1 MCFGSHS
8 PGRDTVR
15 MNEENPGSL
24 VPLANKAID
33 RFDSGLASFLGDLQ
47 LPSKDVLAASEERR
61 TIFQVLPTLV
71 DRLSIPQRTVA
82 MYLSKVVVACGAGL
96 FDAALNYIWDE
107 VVVRLR
113 ERVVR
118 FDLNYFFDTAI
129 KDPEARK
136 QFKVEEDL
144 QRMSDADL
152 ISGAL
157 NCGFITSL
165 AYRHLDHIRDMRNW
179 ASAAH
184 PNSAQLTGLQ
194 LASWCETCIREVILK
209 EPAGPVLEVTRLL
222 KNLREQVL
230 PKKDVPG
237 IVANIRKLPNDLA
250 AALLRALVGHFCDP
264 RIEVKVRD
272 NVRLIAT
279 DAWQHAPEPVK
290 GEIGLRY
297 SSYSANGDVERKKLA
312 HDFLELVGG
321 LTTLPDSE
329 RALEISLAAQR
340 LDHSHDAM
348 NNFYNEPLAA
358 RQLRKYVGAD
368 GAIPQQVNSDYVRVV
383 ARCRIGRRSGVANA
397 ALPTYDEMIDLFQE
411 PQVLAFVE
419 VLSDARIAERLDNQ
433 GCALRFR
440 ELARRLLAKTVD
452 KPLRRVLEH
461 VVAATDAQ
469 LPGIASTTAF
479 QKLVK
484 AL

>member
-1 MCFGSHS
+1 M
-8 PGRDTVR
+8 D
-15 MNEENPGSL
+15 EEPSNSL
-24 VPLANKAID
+24 VPMANSAVDKFNAGIA
-33 RFDSGLASFLGDLQ
+33 RFLGDMY
-47 LPSKDVLAASEERR
+47 LPSQDLLAPGDERR
-61 TIFQVLPTLV
+61 TVFQVLPSLV
-71 DRLSIPQRTVA
+71 DRLTIPQRTVA

-136 QFKVEEDL
+136 QFKGEDDL

-222 KNLREQVL
+222 KNLREQAL
-230 PKKDVPG
+230 SKKDVPG
-237 IVANIRKLPNDLA
+237 VVANIRKLPTDLT
-250 AALLRALVGHFCDP
+250 AALLRALAGHFCDP
-264 RIEVKVRD
+264 RIDVKVRD
-272 NVRLIAT
+272 NVRLIAA

-297 SSYSANGDVERKKLA
+297 SSYSANADVERKNLA
-312 HDFLELVGG
+312 HEFLEMVGG
-321 LTTLPDSE
+321 LTSLPDSD
-329 RALEISLAAQR
+329 RALEIALAAQQ
-340 LDHSHDAM
+340 LDQAHDAM
-348 NNFYNEPLAA
+348 NNFYNEPPAA
-358 RQLRKYVGAD
+358 RQLRRYIGAD
-368 GAIPQQVNSDYVRVV
+368 GSIPQQVNSDYVRVV
-383 ARCRIGRRSGVANA
+383 VRCRIGRRSGIAHGAV
-397 ALPTYDEMIDLFQE
+397 PTYDELIDLFQE
-411 PQVLAFVE
+411 PQVRAFVE
-419 VLSDARIAERLDNQ
+419 VLGDARIAERLDDA
-433 GCALRFR
+433 GCARRFR
-440 ELARRLLAKTVD
+440 ELATKLLAKTVD
-452 KPLRRVLEH
+452 MPLRRILEAGI
-461 VVAATDAQ
+461 AATDAQ
-469 LPGIASTTAF
+469 LPKLATTTAF
-479 QKLVK
+479 RKLVET
-484 AL
+484 L